1 MCAYLV
7 QAELAELSV
16 RQKRALEERLK
27 KKKNGGT
34 FFSMAQA
41 PSYSPLQHYSHAK
54 PGKTLLC
61 PTRPVS
67 WPSSLW
73 WRWSPHLVEELWDWE
88 LWHESDETVDPRRG
102 EAKTSAT
109 TGFEGTKHSSS
120 GEGGWVGPRQQATS
134 NRQHRLPFPTH
145 STRSRRRGLP
155 LEGPGPGGGGGGGEV
170 VPTTID
176 GVSTLS
182 VSLHAQLPVARCSC
196 RVGLPFESPP
206 SPRASRTPRRCRPQ
220 ALLHRCMVPAQQ
232 VCFHRSSTRCW
243 HRLLA
248 VDASLCRVLCVFCC
262 SCTVPSG

>member
-1 MCAYLV
+1 M

-109 TGFEGTKHSSS
+109 TGFEGT
-120 GEGGWVGPRQQATS
+120 ERVGGPQTTS
-134 NRQHRLPFPTH
+134 NKQHRLAFPTH
-145 STRSRRRGLP
+145 STSTGRGDAACHSRDPALVVVVV
-155 LEGPGPGGGGGGGEV
+155 GGRWC
-170 VPTTID
+170 
-176 GVSTLS
+176 LR
-182 VSLHAQLPVARCSC
+182 Q
-196 RVGLPFESPP
+196 
-206 SPRASRTPRRCRPQ
+206 
-220 ALLHRCMVPAQQ
+220 
-232 VCFHRSSTRCW
+232 
-243 HRLLA
+243 
-248 VDASLCRVLCVFCC
+248 
-262 SCTVPSG
+262 